1 MTHLIILSV
10 IAVLCFI
17 GAIMVFIKIMRNQN
31 PQATDEQVV
40 IKGNFTKN
48 NVRQIP
54 PYFRK
59 APLSEP
65 EQVFFHRLKE
75 ALPEKILLAQVSMSA
90 LLGVRKTGNDS
101 YQTQFNEISR
111 KYVDFVVCNQDFSV
125 VAVIELD
132 DSSHQR
138 GDRIKADV
146 VKDVAFQTINCPL
159 IRFDNR
165 SMPTSVEIRQ
175 AVGV

>member
-1 MTHLIILSV
+1 MTHLIVLSL
-10 IAVLCFI
+10 IAVLCFV

-31 PQATDEQVV
+31 ASGSVEQLPAAAF
-40 IKGNFTKN
+40 NKN

-65 EQVFFHRLKE
+65 EQVFFHRLKD

-101 YQTQFNEISR
+101 YQMQFNEISR

-138 GDRIKADV
+138 GDRIKSDV

>member
-31 PQATDEQVV
+31 APEPDEQLPATEF
-40 IKGNFTKN
+40 IKQNI
-48 NVRQIP
+48 RQIP

-59 APLSEP
+59 APLSDP
-65 EQVFFHRLKE
+65 EQVFFHRLKD

-90 LLGVRKTGNDS
+90 LLGIRKTGNGS

-165 SMPTSVEIRQ
+165 SMPTAAEIRQ